1 MIDPNKKDKLP
12 ISAAEVCNRAFEL
25 MAGRQFDD
33 AERLIANAMSKSDD
47 DIAIAIYHSAL
58 GVLYKMKGEFKNA
71 WRHYRRA
78 EKLMPDDPALKI
90 ISARLLIEE
99 FAEYDQA
106 IKKAKKVLDI
116 AKNNP
121 VFAHQAYTTMG
132 LAWVKRGNRKKAT
145 TMLEKSKGEAFAGF
159 ISPQN
164 VDLTLLEAVL
174 RKGWTD
180 DVCRSFLGEALE
192 FATTVND
199 EKLVNIF
206 SRMLAAYDA
215 ENPAGAEGVV
225 LS

>member
-12 ISAAEVCNRAFEL
+12 ISAAEVCHRAFEL
-25 MAGRQFDD
+25 MGGRRYDD

-47 DIAIAIYHSAL
+47 DVAIAIYHSAL
-58 GVLYKMKGEFKNA
+58 GVLCKMKGEFKNA

-78 EKLMPDDPALKI
+78 EKLMPGDPALKI

-106 IKKAKKVLDI
+106 IKKAKKVLDL
-116 AKNNP
+116 AKGSP

-132 LAWVKRGNRKKAT
+132 LAWVKRGNRKKAAS
-145 TMLEKSKGEAFAGF
+145 MLKKSMGERFEGF
-159 ISPQN
+159 ITPQN

-180 DVCRSFLGEALE
+180 DVCRTFLDEALA
-192 FATTVND
+192 FATNVSD
-199 EKLVNIF
+199 EKFTHIF
-206 SRMLAAYDA
+206 SQMLAAYDA
-215 ENPAGAEGVV
+215 ENPGVV
-225 LS
+225 AP